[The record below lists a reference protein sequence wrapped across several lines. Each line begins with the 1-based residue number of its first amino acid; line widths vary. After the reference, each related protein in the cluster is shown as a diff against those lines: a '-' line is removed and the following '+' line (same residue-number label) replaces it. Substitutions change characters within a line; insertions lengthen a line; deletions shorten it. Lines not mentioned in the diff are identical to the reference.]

1 MNTKLVSFIAIGL
14 LAATGT
20 QAAPLAY
27 SEPPDLGSLP
37 TPTVFAFEL
46 GSNTVSGTLQNSN
59 AGGADFDNFAFS
71 VPTGGRL
78 ESVTFAFSTTLAG
91 AATGART
98 AFFLCLGNT
107 NCPIIPTT
115 FLAYTGQIDLLGASP
130 LSEFSTALPLGD
142 GTYGIKNSFF
152 GIDVPAGATGSFS
165 TAYTWTFNVA
175 SVPEPGT
182 LALLGLGLAGLAAT
196 RRRKQ

>member
-1 MNTKLVSFIAIGL
+1 M
-14 LAATGT
+14 
-20 QAAPLAY
+20 
-27 SEPPDLGSLP
+27 
-37 TPTVFAFEL
+37 FAFEV
-46 GSNTVSGTLQNSN
+46 GSNTVSGTLGDSN
-59 AGGADFDNFAFS
+59 AGGSDFDNFAFS
-71 VPTGGRL
+71 IPTGGRL

-107 NCPIIPTT
+107 NCPINPTT
-115 FLAYTGQIDLLGASP
+115 FLAYTGQINLLGASP

-152 GIDVPAGATGSFS
+152 GIDVDPAGATGSFS

-182 LALLGLGLAGLAAT
+182 LALLGLGLAGLAAA
-196 RRRKQ
+196 RRRTQ